1 MSFMSY
7 EMFDFNVAHRVPMY
21 NSGNSDVTPARMHK
35 IFLSIVFIL
44 ILLPFGRLFA
54 APSPSLVP
62 GGVAIIKL
70 GKSDKVPHFK
80 FRDRPVLVTS
90 LNHNLVAIVGIP
102 LSLKP
107 GEYYISGHWD
117 NESALQKK
125 FFTISDK
132 KYSTQH
138 INIKDDRKVNPY
150 ASDMDRNLEE
160 QKRQKKAK
168 NRYTDTTVEIDFLQP
183 VEGIMTGSFGRR
195 RVFNGQARRPHSGMD
210 IAANEGVPVAA
221 PARGTVIEL
230 GDFFFSGN
238 LVYIDHGQGMISMF
252 AHLSEIDVEMGQQIK
267 KGHIIGK
274 VGATGRVTGPHLHWS
289 LGLNGAWVDPSL
301 FLP

>member
-1 MSFMSY
+1 MSFMND
-7 EMFDFNVAHRVPMY
+7 EKFDFNVAHRVPMY
-21 NSGNSDVTPARMHK
+21 NSGNSDVAPARMHK

-44 ILLPFGRLFA
+44 ILLPIGRLFA
-54 APSPSLVP
+54 APSASLVP

-107 GEYYISGHWD
+107 GDYYISGHWD
-117 NESALQKK
+117 NESSLQKK
-125 FFTISDK
+125 FFTVSDK
-132 KYSTQH
+132 EYSTQH

-150 ASDMDRNLEE
+150 ASDMDRILEE

-168 NRYTDTTVEIDFLQP
+168 YRYTNTTVEINFRQP

-221 PARGTVIEL
+221 PSRGTVIEL

-267 KGHIIGK
+267 KGQIIGK